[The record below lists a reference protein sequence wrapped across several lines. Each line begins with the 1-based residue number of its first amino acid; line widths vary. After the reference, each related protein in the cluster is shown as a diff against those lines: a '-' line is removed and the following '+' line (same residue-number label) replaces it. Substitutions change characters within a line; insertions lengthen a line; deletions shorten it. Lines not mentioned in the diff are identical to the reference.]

1 MLDME
6 MARKTYQ
13 ERIDSESYSDR
24 NYTEEE
30 KRLQREHRRELEE
43 YRKNFLS
50 VKISKV
56 NSIQLFQWLDVI
68 FVP

>member
-6 MARKTYQ
+6 MARKAYQ

-30 KRLQREHRRELEE
+30 KRLQREHRRELEG

-50 VKISKV
+50 VKNK
-56 NSIQLFQWLDVI
+56 QGK
-68 FVP
+68 

>member
-6 MARKTYQ
+6 MARKAYQ

-30 KRLQREHRRELEE
+30 KKGFKENIEE
-43 YRKNFLS
+43 S
-50 VKISKV
+50 
-56 NSIQLFQWLDVI
+56 
-68 FVP
+68 

>member
-1 MLDME
+1 MIVILDME
-6 MARKTYQ
+6 MARKAYQ

-50 VKISKV
+50 VKNK
-56 NSIQLFQWLDVI
+56 QGK
-68 FVP
+68 